1 MGESGSAEASVNE
14 VRIER
19 MTSEEVAAAVA
30 GGFRTAI
37 LPLGAVE
44 QHGPHLPLS
53 MDADHA
59 DALAVRIA
67 RALGGALVLP
77 TIRVGYS
84 PHHLG
89 FAGTLSLRPSTLEA
103 LCEDYGAHLVD
114 SGFDTLV
121 LFSGHI
127 GNYPVM
133 REFEGRLAARLA
145 PLSVIVFPGSEE
157 ILDAWRDAAD
167 ASGLRAR
174 VGGHADVAETSV
186 MLVLHPDRVRPDRLE
201 PGLAVDTDDAFL
213 ARMFEEGL
221 KALSPNGI
229 LGDPREANTAIGE
242 TCLES
247 VTGLIVDYVRSR
259 RAQRRPGSPQ
269 QTQSPCVHSQEEA
282 R

>member
-1 MGESGSAEASVNE
+1 
-14 VRIER
+14 
-19 MTSEEVAAAVA
+19 MTSDEVAAAVA
-30 GGFRTAI
+30 GGSRTAI

-67 RALGGALVLP
+67 HALGDALVLP

-127 GNYPVM
+127 GNYSVM
-133 REFEGRLAARLA
+133 REFEDRLSTILA
-145 PLSVIVFPGSEE
+145 PLSVIVFPSSEA
-157 ILDAWRDAAD
+157 ILDAWRDAAG
-167 ASGLRAR
+167 ASGLRDH
-174 VGGHADVAETSV
+174 VGGHADIAETSV
-186 MLVLHPDRVRPDRLE
+186 MLVLHPDRVRPDRLAS
-201 PGLAVDTDDAFL
+201 GLSVDTDDAFL
-213 ARMFEEGL
+213 ARVFDEGL

-229 LGDPREANTAIGE
+229 LGDPHGANTAIGT
-242 TCLES
+242 TCLEL
-247 VTGLIVDYVRSR
+247 VTDLIVDYVRSR
-259 RAQRRPGSPQ
+259 HP
-269 QTQSPCVHSQEEA
+269 
-282 R
+282 

>member
-1 MGESGSAEASVNE
+1 MTGEPE

-19 MTSEEVAAAVA
+19 MTSQEVGSAVA
-30 GGFRTAI
+30 GGARTAI

-67 RALGGALVLP
+67 RALGDALVLP
-77 TIRVGYS
+77 TIRVGCS

-89 FAGTLSLRPSTLEA
+89 FPGTLSLRPSTLEA
-103 LCEDYGAHLVD
+103 LCEDYGAHLTQ
-114 SGFDTLV
+114 SGFETLV

-133 REFEGRLAARLA
+133 REFEDRLAARLA
-145 PLSVIVFPGSEE
+145 PLSVIVFGDSEA
-157 ILDAWRDAAD
+157 ILTAWRTAAQ
-167 ASGLRAR
+167 ASGFGTR
-174 VGGHADVAETSV
+174 VGGHADIAETSV
-186 MLVLHPDRVRPDRLE
+186 MLALHADSVRSDRME

-213 ARMFEEGL
+213 ARVFDEGL

-229 LGDPREANTAIGE
+229 LGDPTGAHPAIG
-242 TCLES
+242 TACLTA
-247 VTGLIVDYVRSR
+247 VTDLIVDHV
-259 RAQRRPGSPQ
+259 RAQRALPRSRK
-269 QTQSPCVHSQEEA
+269 EA

>member
-1 MGESGSAEASVNE
+1 MGESRCAHDAVHEL
-14 VRIER
+14 RIER
-19 MTSEEVAAAVA
+19 MTSDEVAAAVA
-30 GGFRTAI
+30 GGSRTAI

-44 QHGPHLPLS
+44 QHGPHLPLA

-67 RALGGALVLP
+67 HALGDALVLP

-103 LCEDYGAHLVD
+103 LCEDYGAHLAE

-121 LFSGHI
+121 LFSGHL

-133 REFEGRLAARLA
+133 RQFEGRLAARLA
-145 PLSVIVFPGSEE
+145 PISVIVFPGSDA
-157 ILDAWRDAAD
+157 ILDAWRDAAG

-174 VGGHADVAETSV
+174 VGGHADIAETSV
-186 MLVLHPDRVRPDRLE
+186 MLVLHSDRVRPDKLE

-213 ARMFEEGL
+213 ARVFSEGL
-221 KALSPNGI
+221 KALSPNGV
-229 LGDPREANTAIGE
+229 LGNPHGANTAIGE
-242 TCLES
+242 ICLES
-247 VTGLIVDYVRSR
+247 VTDLIVDYVRSR
-259 RAQRRPGSPQ
+259 RA
-269 QTQSPCVHSQEEA
+269 
-282 R
+282 

>member
-1 MGESGSAEASVNE
+1 
-14 VRIER
+14 
-19 MTSEEVAAAVA
+19 MTSDEVAAAVT
-30 GGFRTAI
+30 GGSRTAI

-67 RALGGALVLP
+67 HALGGALVLP

-127 GNYPVM
+127 GNYSVM
-133 REFEGRLAARLA
+133 REFEDRLSTILA
-145 PLSVIVFPGSEE
+145 PLSVIVFPSSEA
-157 ILDAWRDAAD
+157 ILDAWRDAAG
-167 ASGLRAR
+167 ASGLRDH
-174 VGGHADVAETSV
+174 VGGHADIAETSV
-186 MLVLHPDRVRPDRLE
+186 MLVLHPDRVRPDRLAS
-201 PGLAVDTDDAFL
+201 GLSVDTDDAFL
-213 ARMFEEGL
+213 ARVFDEGL

-229 LGDPREANTAIGE
+229 LGDPHGANTAIGT
-242 TCLES
+242 TCLEL
-247 VTGLIVDYVRSR
+247 VTDLIVDYVRSR
-259 RAQRRPGSPQ
+259 HP
-269 QTQSPCVHSQEEA
+269 
-282 R
+282 

>member
-1 MGESGSAEASVNE
+1 MGESGSADAAARE

-19 MTSEEVAAAVA
+19 MTSDEVTAAVA
-30 GGFRTAI
+30 GGSRTAI

-67 RALGGALVLP
+67 HALGGALVLP

-84 PHHLG
+84 AHHLG

-103 LCEDYGAHLVD
+103 MCEDYGAHLAD

-121 LFSGHI
+121 LFSAHI

-133 REFEGRLAARLA
+133 REFEGRLAGRLA
-145 PLSVIVFPGSEE
+145 PLSVIVFLGSEA
-157 ILDAWRDAAD
+157 ILEAWRDAAD

-174 VGGHADVAETSV
+174 VGGHADIAETSV
-186 MLVLHPDRVRPDRLE
+186 MLVLHPDRVRPDRLA
-201 PGLAVDTDDAFL
+201 PGLSVDTDDAFL
-213 ARMFEEGL
+213 ARVFNEGL
-221 KALSPNGI
+221 KALSPNGV
-229 LGDPREANTAIGE
+229 LGDPHGANIAIG
-242 TCLES
+242 TACLDS
-247 VTGLIVDYVRSR
+247 VTDLVVDHVRSR
-259 RAQRRPGSPQ
+259 RA
-269 QTQSPCVHSQEEA
+269 
-282 R
+282 